1 MSTPQKEANIITA
14 FKSYAAP
21 FLFTALTALIYADVR
36 ELKND
41 VKKLMKYEIILE
53 GLSSKSI
60 TRKAKKETLYFK
72 PEDFYDAERFLKR
85 DIPS

>member
-1 MSTPQKEANIITA
+1 MTTLNKESNTVKEIKAWLSPILGLLLWTIIW
-14 FKSYAAP
+14 
-21 FLFTALTALIYADVR
+21 ADLR
-36 ELKND
+36 DLKTD

-53 GLSSKSI
+53 EWSSKTVS
-60 TRKAKKETLYFK
+60 KEVRRDLLYFK